1 MKQEFDVI
9 VIGAGVVGMATAL
22 TLIEQGHRVTVVD
35 ASAKPGMGTS
45 HANGAQL
52 CYAYTDALA
61 SPSTLR
67 QLPGLMFASDSAFRL
82 HPSLDPDF
90 LRWGIAFLRECRAS
104 RFLSNTLEGLELA
117 VESRKALDR
126 LSAHFKL
133 AFDQGMPGKLH
144 IYRSAEGFVAASK
157 IAAVKRDFGIEQHA
171 VDSTGAVAIE
181 PMLAPV
187 GNDIAGALYT
197 PREEVGD
204 PHLFCTS
211 AGQALLASGRGRA
224 MFSTEV
230 IAISAGQQPAIET
243 LCGKQLS
250 ADRLVLCA
258 GTGSPR
264 LARLLG
270 VRIPIQPMKGYSI
283 TAQPGAAAPSVCVTD
298 VANRIVFARLGDRM
312 RIAGLAE
319 LGNRD
324 RAVDPARI
332 DLLIATARAALPE
345 AADYNAIDLRWA
357 GLRPMSPNSL
367 PVIRSIAQGVIA
379 NTAHGSLGW
388 TYAAGSA
395 ERAARL
401 LAETFPASR
410 KTRSATELATQSA

>member
-1 MKQEFDVI
+1 MKQALDVI

-22 TLIEQGHRVTVVD
+22 TLINQGHRVTVVD
-35 ASAKPGMGTS
+35 SSAKPGMGTS

-52 CYAYTDALA
+52 CYAYTDALG

-67 QLPGLMFASDSAFRL
+67 QLPGLMFAADSAFRL

-90 LRWGIAFLRECRAS
+90 LRWGLAFLSECRAS
-104 RFLSNTLEGLELA
+104 RFLSNTLTGLKLA
-117 VESRKALDR
+117 VESRIALGR
-126 LSAHFKL
+126 LSERYKL

-144 IYRSAEGFVAASK
+144 IYRSEESFTAACK
-157 IAAVKRDFGIEQHA
+157 IATVKRGLGIEQDP
-171 VDSTGAVAIE
+171 VDAAGAIAIE

-187 GNDIAGALYT
+187 RDEIVGALYT
-197 PREEVGD
+197 PHEEVGD
-204 PHLFCTS
+204 PHKFCIS
-211 AGQALLASGRGRA
+211 ACHALLASGRGEA

-230 IAISAGQQPAIET
+230 TNISAGEQPAIET
-243 LCGKQLS
+243 LCGKRIF
-250 ADRLVLCA
+250 ADRVVLCA
-258 GTGSPR
+258 GVESPR

-270 VRIPIQPMKGYSI
+270 LRIPIQPMKGYSI
-283 TAQPGAAAPSVCVTD
+283 TAKPGISAPFVCVTD
-298 VANRIVFARLGDRM
+298 VANRVVFARLGDRM

-324 RAVDPARI
+324 RTVDPARI
-332 DLLIATARAALPE
+332 NLLIATARSALPE

-357 GLRPMSPNSL
+357 GLRPMSPTSL
-367 PVIRSIAQGVIA
+367 PIIRSIAQGVIA

-401 LAETFPASR
+401 LSETFPASL
-410 KTRSATELATQSA
+410 KIRSASGLTAT